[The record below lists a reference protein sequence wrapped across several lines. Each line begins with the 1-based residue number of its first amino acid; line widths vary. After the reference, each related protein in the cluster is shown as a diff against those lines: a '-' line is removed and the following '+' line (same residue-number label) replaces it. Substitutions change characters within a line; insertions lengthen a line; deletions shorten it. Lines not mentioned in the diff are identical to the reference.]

1 MANSTAAARTL
12 VTAMCFIM
20 AIMAWGTVFYGHSVY
35 MDQLM
40 RDQGW
45 SASLISSAILVFWIA
60 SLPGTLFV
68 GVLVDRFGPAP
79 VVAMGGLC
87 IGGGLAALSEITT
100 IWHLYAIYVAMGFG
114 YPALAAAA
122 ISPTLVPW
130 FTKGFGAVLG
140 VALTGASVGGAL
152 VPVWLV
158 QSSATRGFDETVI
171 IAGGLVLSISL
182 GLASLFLML
191 GRPQS
196 STAATSDVPAFS
208 AWSILSQRKFWLI
221 AVAAAFGL
229 GGQVGFLAH
238 QVPMVAA
245 QSDQLTASLTVT
257 VIAIASALG
266 RLLVGIA
273 SRWLTVG
280 RLAMLSYLLYGTGI
294 AVLASAQDINW
305 IFAGCAIAGLFV
317 GAIVML
323 PPILVRE
330 VYGSHGYGRTY
341 AMVNVVM
348 YVFAGLS
355 PWFVGLLRDM
365 SPDYTSGLWLL
376 VAMEVLA
383 VLLILRATQH
393 FKSDG

>member
-1 MANSTAAARTL
+1 MVKPTPALRTSI
-12 VTAMCFIM
+12 TAMCFLM
-20 AIMAWGTVFYGHSVY
+20 AVMAWGTVFYGHSVY

-68 GVLVDRFGPAP
+68 GLLVDKLGPAP

-87 IGGGLAALSEITT
+87 IGGGLIALSQVSTL
-100 IWHLYAIYVAMGFG
+100 WHLYAIYIAMGFG

-130 FTKGFGAVLG
+130 FSRGFAAVLG

-158 QSSATRGFDETVI
+158 QSSAVRGFDLTVTITGGVVLGVALI
-171 IAGGLVLSISL
+171 ISC
-182 GLASLFLML
+182 LFAFI
-191 GRPQS
+191 GRPANA
-196 STAATSDVPAFS
+196 AATSSDQAAFS
-208 AWSILSQRKFWLI
+208 AWQILGQWKFWLI
-221 AVAAAFGL
+221 AIAAAFGL

-238 QVPMVAA
+238 QVPMIAA

-266 RLLVGIA
+266 RLIVGLA
-273 SRWLTVG
+273 SRWLTVAT
-280 RLAMLSYLLYGTGI
+280 LAMLSYLLYGTGI
-294 AVLASAQDINW
+294 AVLATSQDITG
-305 IFAGCAIAGLFV
+305 IFIGCAMAGLFV

-330 VYGSHGYGRTY
+330 VFGTSGYGRTY

-348 YVFAGLS
+348 YIFAGLT
-355 PWFVGLLRDM
+355 PWFVGLLRDQ
-365 SPDYTSGLWLL
+365 STDYTIALWML
-376 VAMEVLA
+376 VAMEA
-383 VLLILRATQH
+383 VAALLILRASRH
-393 FKSDG
+393 FKPT

>member
-1 MANSTAAARTL
+1 MVSRTPL
-12 VTAMCFIM
+12 VRTSVTAMCFLM
-20 AIMAWGTVFYGHSVY
+20 AVMAWGTVFYGHSVY

-68 GVLVDRFGPAP
+68 GLLVDKLGPAP

-87 IGGGLAALSEITT
+87 IGGGLIALSEISTL
-100 IWHLYAIYVAMGFG
+100 WHLYAIYIAMGFG

-122 ISPTLVPW
+122 ISATLVPW
-130 FTKGFGAVLG
+130 FSRGFGAVLG

-158 QSSATRGFDETVI
+158 QSSAARGFDLTVTITGSVVLVMALI
-171 IAGGLVLSISL
+171 I
-182 GLASLFLML
+182 ASLFYFV
-191 GRPQS
+191 GRPASAVSAS
-196 STAATSDVPAFS
+196 SDQAAFS
-208 AWSILSQRKFWLI
+208 ARQILTQWKFWLI
-221 AVAAAFGL
+221 AIAAAFGL

-238 QVPMVAA
+238 QVPMIAA

-266 RLLVGIA
+266 RLIVGLA
-273 SRWLTVG
+273 SRWLTVAT
-280 RLAMLSYLLYGTGI
+280 LAMLSYLLYGAGI
-294 AVLASAQDINW
+294 AVLVTAQDVTW
-305 IFAGCAIAGLFV
+305 TFVGCAIAGLFV

-330 VYGSHGYGRTY
+330 VFGANGYGRTY

-348 YVFAGLS
+348 YVFAGLT
-355 PWFVGLLRDM
+355 PWFVGLLRDQ
-365 SPDYTSGLWLL
+365 STDYTIALWML
-376 VAMEVLA
+376 VAMEA
-383 VLLILRATQH
+383 VAALLILRASRH
-393 FKSDG
+393 FKAV